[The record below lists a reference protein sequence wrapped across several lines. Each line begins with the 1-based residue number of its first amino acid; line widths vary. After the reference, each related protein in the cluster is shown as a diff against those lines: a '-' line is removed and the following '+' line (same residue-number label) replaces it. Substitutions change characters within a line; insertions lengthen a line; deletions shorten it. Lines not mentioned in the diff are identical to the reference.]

1 MAQEDTIQT
10 INLEMRCPIC
20 HIGELIMIYKVSLIP
35 YFGGIV
41 LLTIKCNNCGLKITD
56 VVAVSEKGNLP
67 EKYEVK
73 TYTENL
79 GDLLVLSSGSK
90 IEIPELDIELD
101 ITGEQG
107 GEITTLEGLIT
118 NIIDM
123 VKILLNDSED
133 KTRKKVIS
141 IISTLKHE
149 KEKPSG
155 SLTIILKDENRRS
168 AVIPNDIWT
177 KKAEDV
183 RTQMML
189 LDEKSVRKI
198 GQEIAKEKLE
208 K

>member
-1 MAQEDTIQT
+1 
-10 INLEMRCPIC
+10 
-20 HIGELIMIYKVSLIP
+20 MIYKVSLIP

-107 GEITTLEGLIT
+107 GEITTLEGLIM